1 MNWGQFE
8 DPVSHMCLAGAVLA
22 SWSLTQEVVGSNSLF
37 YVTYFT
43 NSVDS
48 VLQNSFRK
56 NSIMSFGS
64 WEIFQL
70 MLFEMNWHFPKSNR
84 EATQL

>member
-1 MNWGQFE
+1 MNELQFK
-8 DPVSHMCLAGAVLA
+8 DPVSHMCLPGVVVA
-22 SWSLTQEVVGSNSLF
+22 SWFLTQEVVGSNSLF
-37 YVTYFT
+37 YGTYLA

-56 NSIMSFGS
+56 NSIMSFFS

-70 MLFEMNWHFPKSNR
+70 LFEMNWHFPKTSR